1 MAITDIFDK
10 LVERYNSL
18 NYELSLPATVNNNDR
33 YKQLMKEHS
42 DLSEKVALY
51 STFKNL
57 LKQKEDNEELLGSEQ
72 NPEMKA
78 LAEAELG
85 QIAAVLAATEEK
97 MKALIVPKDPKD
109 ERNVFMEIRAGTGGD
124 ESAIFAA
131 DLFRMYTRYAENRG
145 WAVEIQDFNQIGLG
159 GYKEIV
165 FMVKGR
171 NVFSRLKWESG
182 IHRVQR
188 VPVTESSGRIHT
200 SAATVAVL
208 PEADETE
215 IVIRP
220 DEIRLDVYRASGA
233 GGQHVNKTESA
244 VRITHLPTGLVV
256 TCQDEKSQHKNRER
270 AMKVLRARLYE
281 MMEEKKQD
289 EISAERKLQV
299 GSGDRSGKIRTYNF
313 TQNRVTDHRI
323 GLSLYKLQAVL
334 DGDLDELIDSL
345 RENDNRE
352 KMSKAGL

>member
-1 MAITDIFDK
+1 MAINDIFDK
-10 LVERYNSL
+10 LVDRYNSL
-18 NYELSLPATVNNNDR
+18 NHELSLPEIINNNDR
-33 YKQLMKEHS
+33 YRQLMREHS
-42 DLSEKVALY
+42 DLGEKVSLY
-51 STFKNL
+51 GTYREM
-57 LKQKEDNEELLGSEQ
+57 LKQKEDNEKLLRNEQ
-72 NPEMKA
+72 NPEMRE
-78 LAEAELG
+78 LAEAELAE
-85 QIAAVLAATEEK
+85 IAGNIVATEDR
-97 MKALIVPKDPKD
+97 MKAMLVPKDPKD
-109 ERNVFMEIRAGTGGD
+109 ERSVFMEIRAGTGGD

-131 DLFRMYTRYAENRG
+131 DLFRMYSRYAEKMR

-159 GYKEIV
+159 GFKEII
-165 FMVKGR
+165 FLVKGHS
-171 NVFSRLKWESG
+171 VFSRLKWESG

-220 DEIRLDVYRASGA
+220 EEIRLDVYRASGA

-281 MMEEKKQD
+281 MMEEKKQS
-289 EISAERKLQV
+289 EMSAERKLQV

-323 GLSLYKLQAVL
+323 GLSLYKLQSVL

-345 RENDNRE
+345 KESDNRE
-352 KMSKAGL
+352 KMAKAGF